1 MCRQEIGEIFCS
13 TSLLLSEG
21 MFGYF
26 IIGRLVI
33 INGSATV
40 LDRLHSVSHHQ
51 FGVCILPR
59 KNRYIAYI
67 LCIYTYVSTGV

>member
-1 MCRQEIGEIFCS
+1 
-13 TSLLLSEG
+13 